1 MKRNFI
7 GIAICILAVIIGAS
21 PVFAQQGERKERT
34 VSPVQKDPAPYIEER
49 IKPTA
54 LIGIP
59 STLVAVHY
67 RRCPIDG
74 QRLKQ
79 AKPVVFEGK
88 VYRFC
93 CDACVERFWEKP
105 EAVALKL
112 QDFEQSTL
120 TITNNDGVC
129 HCCENYAS
137 RQFCRVYRDTITFF
151 CSSACR
157 DKTTRGHQTPVS
169 RQQEQMGTKK

>member
-7 GIAICILAVIIGAS
+7 GIVVCIMAVIIAVS
-21 PVFAQQGERKERT
+21 PAFAQHGARKERT
-34 VSPVQKDPAPYIEER
+34 VSPAQKDPAPQTIER
-49 IKPTA
+49 IKPTS

-59 STLVAVHY
+59 SNLVAVHY
-67 RRCPIDG
+67 RRCPMDG

-79 AKPVVFEGK
+79 GKPVVFEGK

-112 QDFEQSTL
+112 KDCEETPL
-120 TITNNDGVC
+120 TITNKDGKC
-129 HCCENYAS
+129 LCCEHPAS
-137 RQFCRVYRDTITFF
+137 REFSRIYRGSIAFF

-157 DKTTRGHQTPVS
+157 DKDTRGHRTPVS